1 MAILFSCPYCTAS
14 VKVPDS
20 ASGKLG
26 ACPKCGTKVRIPNVP
41 IPPPSMNVAPPPV
54 SPVALPGAAPQVR
67 GLDLDFL
74 DPQAAIPPVAPP
86 PRPPVLTDPFD
97 FSAAAAAAPA
107 YASSVARKKAT
118 APRKPMGSGPLIV
131 VGLALLALAGAGI
144 WTYVQNLPVYE
155 GTVAG
160 MRVPSGQAIAV
171 TVPWSSI
178 EVPPQTQLPVI
189 EYFKK
194 RKTSLTN
201 NLLKIDIGASAQGLI
216 VRFETTAESMLV
228 SVDPQLVPDIKTL
241 ITQNKAAWD
250 ESRKRELIQSAQEL
264 CAIAAKAQAAGT
276 RMENVSGYR
285 DSVAL
290 NALVRGL
297 GRHCVAVA
305 NKVNHPCV
313 FEDELGQLFFVVHH
327 QATDLLIVEKSGEG
341 RVKVLPV
348 DFRIYARVPS
358 TASATPQIVTPPPE
372 EEAEAA
378 PNNKKEKPEMPAAE
392 GEADAAESGMEM
404 QPESVGDEK
413 MMMPVMKKMM
423 TE

>member
-20 ASGKLG
+20 TSGKLG
-26 ACPKCGTKVRIPNVP
+26 GCPKCGTKIRIPVVA
-41 IPPPSMNVAPPPV
+41 IPPSPRLMAPLPV
-54 SPVALPGAAPQVR
+54 L
-67 GLDLDFL
+67 
-74 DPQAAIPPVAPP
+74 PVAPP
-86 PRPPVLTDPFD
+86 LAAPGPPEMALDFLAPQAALPPVPPAPRPAATGDPFD
-97 FSAAAAAAPA
+97 FSAAAAAPA
-107 YASSVARKKAT
+107 YSSPVSRKKPT

-160 MRVPSGQAIAV
+160 LRVPSGQAIAV

-178 EVPPQTQLPVI
+178 EIPPQTQLPVI
-189 EYFKK
+189 AYFKQY
-194 RKTSLTN
+194 KTSLTN
-201 NLLKIDIGASAQGLI
+201 NLLKIGIGASPQGLI

-241 ITQNKAAWD
+241 ITQQKAAWE
-250 ESRKRELIQSAQEL
+250 ESRKRELTQSAQEL
-264 CAIAAKAQAAGT
+264 CDLAAKAQAAGQ
-276 RMENVSGYR
+276 RMENVSNYR

-327 QATDLLIVEKSGEG
+327 QATELLVVEKSGEG
-341 RVKVLPV
+341 RVKVLPAE
-348 DFRIYARVPS
+348 FRISARIPS
-358 TASATPQIVTPPPE
+358 TASATPHFVPPPPE
-372 EEAEAA
+372 EEESEAA
-378 PNNKKEKPEMPAAE
+378 PNDKKMKPEKPAAE
-392 GEADAAESGMEM
+392 GEADAPEAGMEM
-404 QPESVGDEK
+404 PPDQAGEEA
-413 MMMPVMKKMM
+413 MMK
-423 TE
+423 